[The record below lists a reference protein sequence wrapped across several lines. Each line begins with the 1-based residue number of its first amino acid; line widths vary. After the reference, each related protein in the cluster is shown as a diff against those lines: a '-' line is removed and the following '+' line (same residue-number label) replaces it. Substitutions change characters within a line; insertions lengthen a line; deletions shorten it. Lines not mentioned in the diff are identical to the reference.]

1 MVCILLSHFLKKKD
15 KQVSVSL
22 SSTKFEKQPITEE
35 SIDQRAGQQVI
46 DALSKAYGTDST
58 VIGDFL
64 DSPRC
69 PAFLEG
75 MFFDGST
82 LVFQVRGDTTVARR
96 TLEATAQSGA
106 FRLEPATAESFTQKQ
121 LKEILN
127 VIDSKR
133 ETYR

>member
-1 MVCILLSHFLKKKD
+1 MDTGKYQLVKDEDGLYTVEPLSEKKD

-22 SSTKFEKQPITEE
+22 SSAKFEKQPITEE

-75 MFFDGST
+75 MF
-82 LVFQVRGDTTVARR
+82 LMV
-96 TLEATAQSGA
+96 LHW
-106 FRLEPATAESFTQKQ
+106 SFK
-121 LKEILN
+121 
-127 VIDSKR
+127 
-133 ETYR
+133 